1 MIRLVNL
8 LYHISQLPAF
18 RSTVL
23 NRTPS
28 EVRFDPG
35 HDAVMMG
42 YDFHLDAAENPQLI
56 EVNTNAGGGLLALL
70 AQHRSADSLAEKL
83 RRKFLQPFAEEMQR
97 FTGGRVEKPR
107 TLVILDE
114 TPEKQFLFG
123 EMQAYAA
130 LFREWGVKT
139 WIVDPAELTA
149 GEAGVSMG
157 GEKVDL
163 IYNRHCDFYLQTPAL
178 AAIRA
183 AYLARTVCLTPNP
196 FAYAL
201 LADKERLAL
210 WSNAEFL
217 ATLPLAPEEVGLL
230 MAAVPMS
237 RVLRDWDREV
247 LWRQR
252 ENWVFKPVDRF
263 ASRGVFLGRKIS
275 RIRFDE
281 LPAATTLV
289 QREIPPS
296 ETVSASG
303 TPMKTDFRLYA
314 YRDRIIGV
322 AARLYRGQVTNMRT
336 PGGGFAPVRVV
347 N

>member
-1 MIRLVNL
+1 MIRLVRL
-8 LYHISQLPAF
+8 LHRISLLPAF
-18 RSTVL
+18 RNSVID
-23 NRTPS
+23 RIPPQA
-28 EVRFDPG
+28 RFDPG

-42 YDFHLDAAENPQLI
+42 YDFHLDAAEDPQLI

-70 AQHRSADSLAEKL
+70 AQQRSATTLPKRL

-97 FTGGRVEKPR
+97 FTGGRLEKPR

-139 WIVDPAELTA
+139 LIVDPAALTA
-149 GEAGVSMG
+149 GEAGVFLEG
-157 GEKVDL
+157 QRIDL

-178 AAIRA
+178 AAVRA

-217 ATLPLAPEEVGLL
+217 AALPLAPEEVRLL
-230 MAAVPMS
+230 MTSIPKS
-237 RVLRDWDREV
+237 RLLQVWDREE

-263 ASRGVFLGRKIS
+263 ASRGVYLGRKIS

-281 LPAATTLV
+281 LPASTTLV

-296 ETVSASG
+296 ETVSSSG

-322 AARLYRGQVTNMRT
+322 AARLYRGQVTNLRT
-336 PGGGFAPVRVV
+336 PGGGFAPVRIVS
-347 N
+347 